1 MKETGKNG
9 AMGMIIPIAVGVC
22 VSVAVCMV
30 LMIVFAAV
38 LSKSNFSETTVLV
51 MSMIAQGVGA
61 LCGGF
66 AGARLFGQSGMII
79 GAASGAV
86 VFLLFTAAALIF
98 GSGGMTIVTVIKL
111 VLMLL
116 CSVLGGICGVNLRK
130 KTKVI

>member
-1 MKETGKNG
+1 MKENGKNG
-9 AMGMIIPIAVGVC
+9 AKGMIIPIAVGVC
-22 VSVAVCMV
+22 VSVVVCMV

-98 GSGGMTIVTVIKL
+98 SPGGMTVVTVIKL

-130 KTKVI
+130 KTKVL